1 LGLAEQVVQIESLVV
16 VALVVFALA
25 QEVEQE
31 VEREQRTT
39 TIHVVYRP

>member
-16 VALVVFALA
+16 VALA